1 MFTKKDRV
9 AASIAGKPCDRVP
22 VSFWRH
28 YPAIDHDPVL
38 LANAMVKDFL
48 DYDLD
53 FIKMMPS
60 GMYSTEDWGCEVG
73 NPGAIIGNKTLLE
86 GPIHSVDD
94 WRKLKLNDPHA
105 GARGRELECLA
116 RVCAEVGPTVPVL
129 QTIFSPATTAA
140 KIAGAGLFLEH
151 LRSSPGKLM
160 EALETISKS
169 EEAYIEASFHAGA
182 AGIFFATQFAGDSL
196 VSRDEY
202 TRWIMPFEL
211 EILEKLSGK
220 ANFSILHLHGQN
232 IMFDLFT
239 DYPIS
244 CINFE
249 DLSVPLVQR
258 RRAYGGIIVAGLSQS
273 TWLRKGSITDIGSRV
288 CEVLAS
294 MGKERFI
301 LAPGCVLPLDISPER
316 LKAAREA
323 VGRG

>member
-9 AASIAGKPCDRVP
+9 AATIAGKPCDRVP
-22 VSFWRH
+22 VGFWRH
-28 YPAIDHDPVL
+28 YPEIDHDPVL
-38 LANAMVKDFL
+38 LSNAIVRDFL
-48 DYDLD
+48 HYDLD

-73 NPGAIIGNKTLLE
+73 NPNPILGNKTLLN

-94 WRKLKLNDPHA
+94 WQNLERKDPHA
-105 GARGRELECLA
+105 GARGRELECLS
-116 RVCAEVGPTVPVL
+116 RVCGEVGPTVPVL

-140 KIAGAGLFLEH
+140 KIAGRGLFLEH
-151 LRSSPGKLM
+151 LRSSPGKVM
-160 EALETISKS
+160 GALETIAKT

-182 AGIFFATQFAGDSL
+182 TGIFFSTQFAGDSL

-211 EILEKLSGK
+211 EIVEKLFRKSH
-220 ANFSILHLHGQN
+220 FSIMHLHGQN

-239 DYPIS
+239 DYPVS

-249 DLSVPLVQR
+249 DLSVSLAQR
-258 RRAYGGIIVAGLSQS
+258 RRAYGGVIVAGLNQS
-273 TWLRKGSITDIGSRV
+273 TWLRRGSITDIESRV
-288 CEVLAS
+288 SEILAS

-301 LAPGCVLPLDISPER
+301 LAPGCVLPLDISAER

-323 VGRG
+323 VG